1 VIQQLSLFL
10 SGTSAGNFMDRSRL
24 PSAASRSSSDET
36 PNSSTSG
43 SLRLPLLFFFSSLII
58 GGIWFF
64 QQTSLR
70 HLTERIHQL
79 QQDIDKLPN
88 RTLAPVDRVSL
99 EKEQIML
106 ERDRI
111 NAQNGVYNLLFQ
123 GIGVSILAGLVYTGW
138 HYLRR
143 TDEQFQNANDKLIT
157 DRFSQ
162 AISHLASD
170 KIEVRLGGIY
180 TLERLAQES
189 PTESWLT
196 IEMLTA
202 FVRERSST
210 VRTLP
215 TTGTPEHP
223 PTILAGTDPPAQ
235 RKRPPLS
242 RIPTDIQAVMTILSR
257 RDVSKD
263 RPDRQIELRESNLR
277 AADLNGIELWGADL
291 WKVNLR
297 EAQLWQAKLAGAF
310 LGRANL
316 SEASL
321 WQADLEGAY
330 LWKANLEGAN
340 LTEANL
346 EQANLEGSNLNG
358 ANLQQT
364 NLINADLRKVIGLTR
379 QQLSKAICDETTQLP
394 DYLDFVNS

>member
-1 VIQQLSLFL
+1 
-10 SGTSAGNFMDRSRL
+10 MDRSRL
-24 PSAASRSSSDET
+24 SSDRANSSPQDETTAAS
-36 PNSSTSG
+36 NSG
-43 SLRLPLLFFFSSLII
+43 SLRLGLPIAISSLII

-70 HLTERIHQL
+70 HLKEQIHQL

-88 RTLAPVDRVSL
+88 RSITPIDRVTL

-111 NAQNGVYNLLFQ
+111 NAQNGVYSLLFQ
-123 GIGVSILAGLVYTGW
+123 GIGAAIFGGFVYTGW

-143 TDEQFQNANDKLIT
+143 TDEQFQNAHDKLIT

-162 AISHLASD
+162 AISHLSSD
-170 KIEVRLGGIY
+170 KMEVRLGGIY
-180 TLERLAQES
+180 TLERIGQDS
-189 PTESWLT
+189 PSEYWLT
-196 IEMLTA
+196 IEILTA
-202 FVRERSST
+202 FVRERSTGISAQLPIVIEGT
-210 VRTLP
+210 VPRTS
-215 TTGTPEHP
+215 
-223 PTILAGTDPPAQ
+223 Q
-235 RKRPPLS
+235 KRPHLS
-242 RIPTDIQAVMTILSR
+242 RIPTDIQAIMTILSR
-257 RDVSKD
+257 RDVRRD
-263 RPDRQIELRESNLR
+263 PPDRTIELRESNLR

-297 EAQLWQAKLAGAF
+297 EAQLWQSKLAGAS

-321 WQADLEGAY
+321 WKADLEGAY

-346 EQANLEGSNLNG
+346 EQANLEGSNLKG

-364 NLINADLRKVIGLTR
+364 NLINADLRKVVGLTQ

-394 DYLDFVNS
+394 DYLEFANS

>member
-1 VIQQLSLFL
+1 MI
-10 SGTSAGNFMDRSRL
+10 MDRSRL
-24 PSAASRSSSDET
+24 PSEQAIGSSQDNT
-36 PNSSTSG
+36 QASSTSG
-43 SLRLPLLFFFSSLII
+43 ILRLPLLAIVSSLII

-70 HLTERIHQL
+70 HLNERIHQL
-79 QQDIDKLPN
+79 QQDIDRLPTKSI
-88 RTLAPVDRVSL
+88 TLVDRISL

-111 NAQNGVYNLLFQ
+111 NAQNGVYSLLFQ
-123 GIGVSILAGLVYTGW
+123 GIGASILGGFMLTSW

-143 TDEQFQNANDKLIT
+143 TDEQFQNANDKQIT
-157 DRFSQ
+157 DQFSQ

-170 KIEVRLGGIY
+170 KMEVRLGGIY
-180 TLERLAQES
+180 TLERLAQDS
-189 PTESWLT
+189 PAEYWLT
-196 IEMLTA
+196 IEILTA
-202 FVRERSST
+202 FVREKSARLAI
-210 VRTLP
+210 LP
-215 TTGTPEHP
+215 IIEMSENPLTIVGGITPV
-223 PTILAGTDPPAQ
+223 TS
-235 RKRPPLS
+235 RRRPQSS
-242 RIPTDIQAVMTILSR
+242 RIPTDVQAIMTILNR
-257 RDVSKD
+257 RDVSRD
-263 RPDRQIELRESNLR
+263 RPDRIIELRESNLR
-277 AADLNGIELWGADL
+277 DADLNGIELWGADL

-297 EAQLWQAKLAGAF
+297 EARLWQAKLGGAS

-346 EQANLEGSNLNG
+346 EQANLEGSNLKG

-364 NLINADLRKVIGLTR
+364 NLINADLRKVVGLTR

-394 DYLDFVNS
+394 DYIEQFS